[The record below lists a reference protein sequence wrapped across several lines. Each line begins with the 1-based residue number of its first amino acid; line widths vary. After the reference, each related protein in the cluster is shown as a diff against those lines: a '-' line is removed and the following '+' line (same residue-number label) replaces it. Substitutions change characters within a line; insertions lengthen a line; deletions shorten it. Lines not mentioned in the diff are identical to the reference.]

1 MRTILIIGLG
11 GFAGSV
17 LRYLAAGW
25 VHRLSDNPF
34 FPYGTLGVNV
44 LGCLAIGLLGGWA
57 ENAELFSPTARAF
70 LLIGLLGGFTTFST
84 FGYETMALLR
94 EKAVIPALLYVAL
107 HLLLGLAA
115 VATSIALIA
124 GGFLMITT

>member
-11 GFAGSV
+11 GFTGSI

-25 VHRLSDNPF
+25 VQRLSDTPF

-57 ENAELFSPTARAF
+57 ENAELFSPAARAF
-70 LLIGLLGGFTTFST
+70 LFIGLLGGFTTFST

-115 VATSIALIA
+115 VALGYGLSNPRS
-124 GGFLMITT
+124 